1 MSTSELDQNH
11 QEQGQEKDVPIP
23 LPQFE
28 RVLRGYD
35 PQAVTSFLRTA
46 LVRVRELEG
55 KVVDL
60 QNELMEARRLKGTA
74 AAPTTLGSS
83 QDRYEVFSGHVAD
96 VVRAFDKDVERIR
109 TEAEAEAKRIVDEAR
124 KRAEQDTREVDDRS
138 REAKSVVEQMLRE
151 ARDEA
156 EGIRAQANAKAEE
169 VKAKADRALE
179 DARAR
184 AIELISDL
192 EARRTSALTD
202 MRTLRDA
209 MLEAAG
215 TLDASMNGQQAVADV
230 TVAEKDVA
238 VTEGSQE
245 RSELIGPG
253 R

>member
-1 MSTSELDQNH
+1 MSTSEPEE
-11 QEQGQEKDVPIP
+11 EQLPEREVPIP

-28 RVLRGYD
+28 RVLRGFD
-35 PQAVTSFLRTA
+35 PQAVNSFLRTA
-46 LVRVRELEG
+46 LGRVRELES

-60 QNELMEARRLKGTA
+60 QKQLLQARRLRGTTA
-74 AAPTTLGSS
+74 GGDPGPSG
-83 QDRYEVFSGHVAD
+83 DRYEAFSGHVAE
-96 VVRAFDKDVERIR
+96 VVRAFDQDVERIR
-109 TEAEAEAKRIVDEAR
+109 SEAEAEAQRIIDAAKAR
-124 KRAEQDTREVDDRS
+124 VEKDTREVDNRS
-138 REAKSVVEQMLRE
+138 REAKTVVEQMLRE

-156 EGIRAQANAKAEE
+156 EGIRLQAQAKAEE

-192 EARRTSALTD
+192 EARRGSALTD
-202 MRTLRDA
+202 IRTLRDA

-215 TLDASMNGQQAVADV
+215 TLDASMNGQQPVDDL

-238 VTEGSQE
+238 VTEGTQD